1 MGVRRCL
8 AMSGLLND
16 ISTATLSQGESIHHM
31 TRRLHSLNNVARR
44 TGELV
49 TDATEASV
57 QLHNDSH
64 ALMQA
69 VSRFRLPA

>member
-1 MGVRRCL
+1 
-8 AMSGLLND
+8 
-16 ISTATLSQGESIHHM
+16 M
-31 TRRLHSLNNVARR
+31 TRRLHSLNKVARR